1 MARGDLFKKLLGEK
15 QAAAA
20 TEAVEQLDETLEQAG
35 IEHKALSSMDAGSV
49 ANALVDVMKSDL
61 SDEDKLGAV
70 EDLIKDLLPAELLT
84 ETEEKASSDG
94 PDEPDDE
101 DEDDDEDVT
110 DKGLDFVAKMIDD
123 MAAVTESQQAIEAQ
137 IKAHDA
143 QFEAFDA
150 VAQRLDAIEK
160 LVVKALKSRPRSA
173 SRDESTVVD
182 EKSITSG
189 MEELMTE
196 YEIDP
201 LFKVPVKKPT
211 GA

>member
-20 TEAVEQLDETLEQAG
+20 TEAVEQLDETLEEAG